1 LKILFYNHT
10 GQISGA
16 ERVLLAILA
25 GVDRRRFIPAV
36 LCPAD
41 GPLLNRVR
49 ELGARTIAIDTLAA
63 RFTLRLD
70 RLANYAAS
78 FVRLIRAARVAVI
91 NEAPDIIHANSIR
104 AGLVM
109 SVATIRLGVPVVWH
123 VHDLL
128 PRHMFST
135 AIRLCAAA
143 SGRNRIVAVSR
154 AVADRFQGQLTRSFR
169 GRGETIYNA
178 VDLERFHPNPQSRKE
193 IRRALGIEAAKVIGI
208 VGQLTPRKGQLE
220 LIEAFAETSRE
231 LPDTMLLI
239 VGEPLFNRDADYA
252 KSLANAAKASGVSDR
267 ILFLGQREDT
277 PAIMRA
283 LDLLVVNSKTE
294 PFGLTVIE
302 AMASGVPVLATA
314 VDGIKE
320 IVRHRENGW
329 LVKASDHEGLV
340 KGIVTLLG
348 DPGLRDE
355 LGGEGRSEAI
365 ARFSTKRFLDE
376 VEQLYCSL
384 LERGDLPQ
392 HRLTRNGMRSV
403 PGAVATGSRSGHLDH
418 PVGRDP
424 VATAPGTDFI

>member
-1 LKILFYNHT
+1 MKILFYNHT
-10 GQISGA
+10 AQISGA
-16 ERVLLAILA
+16 ERVLLIILA
-25 GVDRRRFIPAV
+25 GGDRRRFIPAV

-41 GPLLNRVR
+41 GPLMNKVR
-49 ELGARTIAIDTLAA
+49 ELGVKTIAIDRLEA

-109 SVATIRLGVPVVWH
+109 SVATVRLGVPVVWH

-128 PRHMFST
+128 PRHALST
-135 AIRLCAAA
+135 AIRLFAAT
-143 SGRNRIVAVSR
+143 SRRNRIVAVSR
-154 AVADRFQGQLTRSFR
+154 AVANRFQGQLIHSFR
-169 GRGETIYNA
+169 GRVETIYNA
-178 VDLERFHPNPQSRKE
+178 VDIERFYPDAQSRKE

-220 LIEAFAETSRE
+220 LIEAFAEISRE
-231 LPDTMLLI
+231 FPDTVLLI
-239 VGEPLFNRDADYA
+239 VGEPLFNRDAEYA
-252 KSLANAAKASGVSDR
+252 KSVANAARSFGVADR

-283 LDLLVVNSKTE
+283 LDLLVVNSRTE

-320 IVRHRENGW
+320 IVRHGENGW
-329 LVKASDHEGLV
+329 LVKSLDRGALV
-340 KGIVTLLG
+340 KAMLNV
-348 DPGLRDE
+348 LRDRSLRRQ
-355 LGGEGRSEAI
+355 LGREGRREAI
-365 ARFSTKRFLDE
+365 ARFSTKRFLSE
-376 VEQLYCSL
+376 VEELYCDV
-384 LERGDLPQ
+384 LESGGLP
-392 HRLTRNGMRSV
+392 HHKERS
-403 PGAVATGSRSGHLDH
+403 P
-418 PVGRDP
+418 
-424 VATAPGTDFI
+424 DFEVNLNPE

>member
-1 LKILFYNHT
+1 VKILFYNHT

-16 ERVLLAILA
+16 ERVLLIILA
-25 GVDRRRFIPAV
+25 GGDRRRFIPAV

-41 GPLLNRVR
+41 GPLMNRVR
-49 ELGARTIAIDTLAA
+49 ELGVRTIAIDTLAA

-70 RLANYAAS
+70 RLVKYAAS

-109 SVATIRLGVPVVWH
+109 SVATIRLDVPVVWH

-128 PRHMFST
+128 PRHALST
-135 AIRLCAAA
+135 AIRLFA
-143 SGRNRIVAVSR
+143 SSSRRNRIIAVSR
-154 AVADRFQGQLTRSFR
+154 AVANRFQGQLTHSFR
-169 GRGETIYNA
+169 GRVETIYNA
-178 VDLERFHPNPQSRKE
+178 VDMERFYPDPQSRKE
-193 IRRALGIEAAKVIGI
+193 IRRALGIETAKVIGI

-231 LPDTMLLI
+231 FPETVLLI

-252 KSLANAAKASGVSDR
+252 KSLADAAKASGVADR
-267 ILFLGQREDT
+267 TLFLGQREDT

-283 LDLLVVNSKTE
+283 LDLLVVNSRTE

-320 IVRHRENGW
+320 IVRHGENGW
-329 LVKASDHEGLV
+329 LVKATDHGALV
-340 KGIVTLLG
+340 KAMLTLLR
-348 DPGLRDE
+348 DQSLRRQLVRE
-355 LGGEGRSEAI
+355 ARREAI
-365 ARFSTKRFLDE
+365 AQFSTKRFLSE
-376 VEQLYCSL
+376 VEELYCDV
-384 LERGDLPQ
+384 LESGRLPHHQ
-392 HRLTRNGMRSV
+392 E
-403 PGAVATGSRSGHLDH
+403 GSQNFEVNLSSE
-418 PVGRDP
+418 
-424 VATAPGTDFI
+424 

>member
-16 ERVLLAILA
+16 ERVLLIILA

-41 GPLLNRVR
+41 GPLMNRVS
-49 ELGARTIAIDTLAA
+49 EQGVRTIAIDTLAA

-70 RLANYAAS
+70 RLAHYAAS

-109 SVATIRLGVPVVWH
+109 SVATIRLDVPVVWH

-128 PRHMFST
+128 PRQALST
-135 AIRLCAAA
+135 AIRLFAAT
-143 SGRNRIVAVSR
+143 SRRNRIVAVSR
-154 AVADRFQGQLTRSFR
+154 AVANRFQGQLTHSFR
-169 GRGETIYNA
+169 GRVETIYNA
-178 VDLERFHPNPQSRKE
+178 VDIERFYPDPQSRKE
-193 IRRALGIEAAKVIGI
+193 IRRALGIDAARVIGI

-220 LIEAFAETSRE
+220 LIEALAETSRE
-231 LPDTMLLI
+231 FPDTVLLI
-239 VGEPLFNRDADYA
+239 VGEPLFNRDAEYA
-252 KSLANAAKASGVSDR
+252 KSLADAARSSGVADR
-267 ILFLGQREDT
+267 VLFLGQREDT

-283 LDLLVVNSKTE
+283 VDLLVVNSSTE

-320 IVRHRENGW
+320 IVRHGENGW
-329 LVKASDHEGLV
+329 LVKAGNHDGLV
-340 KGIVTLLG
+340 KGMLTLLR
-348 DPGLRDE
+348 DHGLRDQ
-355 LGGEGRSEAI
+355 LGREGRRDAI
-365 ARFSTKRFLDE
+365 ARFSTKRFLSE
-376 VEQLYCSL
+376 MEQLYDVAQVGNL
-384 LERGDLPQ
+384 RTEPQ
-392 HRLTRNGMRSV
+392 VNNLRYK
-403 PGAVATGSRSGHLDH
+403 SRPRANKTELSS
-418 PVGRDP
+418 
-424 VATAPGTDFI
+424 TAE

>member
-1 LKILFYNHT
+1 LITAVFNT
-10 GQISGA
+10 GAGVVVFSDCVFETAQIRRRLS
-16 ERVLLAILA
+16 ERVLLMVLA

-41 GPLLNRVR
+41 GPLMNKVR
-49 ELGARTIAIDTLAA
+49 ELGVKTIAIDRLEA

-128 PRHMFST
+128 PRHTLST
-135 AIRLCAAA
+135 AIRLFAA
-143 SGRNRIVAVSR
+143 SSQRNRIVAVSR
-154 AVADRFQGQLTRSFR
+154 AVANRFQGRLIHSFR
-169 GRGETIYNA
+169 GRIETIYNA
-178 VDLERFHPNPQSRKE
+178 VDIKRFYPDPKSRKE
-193 IRRALGIEAAKVIGI
+193 IRRALRIEAAKVIGI

-220 LIEAFAETSRE
+220 LIEAFAEISRE
-231 LPDTMLLI
+231 FPDTVLLI
-239 VGEPLFNRDADYA
+239 VGEPLFNRDTEYA
-252 KSLANAAKASGVSDR
+252 KSVANAASSFGIADR

-302 AMASGVPVLATA
+302 AMASGVPGGATKANHVMAMRSGRPSSA
-314 VDGIKE
+314 VVGTS
-320 IVRHRENGW
+320 G
-329 LVKASDHEGLV
+329 A
-340 KGIVTLLG
+340 T
-348 DPGLRDE
+348 GLRVRLARPRNFACLVFSKRKAAE
-355 LGGEGRSEAI
+355 MLPMKMSTRPAVRSTSAGP
-365 ARFSTKRFLDE
+365 SPL
-376 VEQLYCSL
+376 
-384 LERGDLPQ
+384 
-392 HRLTRNGMRSV
+392 
-403 PGAVATGSRSGHLDH
+403 
-418 PVGRDP
+418 
-424 VATAPGTDFI
+424 